1 MVIRT
6 IKGRIVLA
14 IFLVGCVP
22 LLIGLLL
29 AYVSGMR
36 SLGNVIGEN
45 FMEIAEQAAD
55 RVTLL
60 VQAEVQ
66 GVRLL
71 ASAPLRVR
79 QPVFEANQA
88 YPADPAKVALAIQR
102 QTLVWERGTEAMQ
115 RLLSSE
121 LSQFLLDTKVRDGDK
136 VAGLL
141 ITDRHGAVVAASSQ
155 PDRYFFGEEPWWRA
169 LKTGPPGYVFVSE
182 LIPGR
187 RGTFRTPE
195 ETIDIAVPIMD
206 DHQRTMI
213 GAVKASYRFDALFAM
228 INQVR
233 FGQTGHAMLFDATG
247 LPLVCPILPRQAHRI
262 ADQLMRMVVSVE
274 PGWGIAEDDGHGAKD
289 TVVGFAPVRG
299 LGTPGNTWHILVRQQ
314 PSESYGPIREELRDL
329 ALIGLVMI
337 GLLAAM
343 GRFVATRIV
352 RPIQTLRRGV
362 EAISQGT
369 YDAPIDIRTGD
380 EFEDL
385 ATAVHRMAGK
395 LKASRAE
402 LEAMNDE
409 LARRVEDKTSEVA
422 RQMRKV
428 EISERL
434 ATLGKVASGIAH
446 EINNPLGIILNRI
459 ECMEADAAQLPLPDE
474 LARDLAALRA
484 QAERISR
491 VTKSMLAL
499 SRGTATTLKPLDLN
513 CVVRSCLVVAG
524 ERSSMQRIRLDS
536 TLAPDLPPVMGDRD
550 RLETVVLNLV
560 NNAIDA
566 AQGSAD
572 PGLVTI
578 GTGSRRTADGVWVE
592 LTVDDNGPGIPE
604 EALDRI
610 FDPFFTTKAVGQGTG
625 LGLFLSYGIVAE
637 HRGRLEATN
646 GDGGA
651 RFTVSLPAL
660 TTLSEERQ
668 GAIWESQARS

>member
-592 LTVDDNGPGIPE
+592 LTVDDNGPGSPA

-610 FDPFFTTKAVGQGTG
+610 FDPIFTTKAVGQGTG

>member
-1 MVIRT
+1 MTIRT

-14 IFLVGCVP
+14 IFVVGCVP

-79 QPVFEANQA
+79 QPVVEANQA
-88 YPADPAKVALAIQR
+88 YPADPASSARKIRQ
-102 QTLVWERGTEAMQ
+102 QTLAWDEGTEAMQ

-141 ITDRHGAVVAASSQ
+141 ITDRYGAVVAASSQ
-155 PDRYFFGEEPWWRA
+155 PDRYFFGEEPWWQA
-169 LKTGPPGYVFVSE
+169 LKAGQSGYVFVSE

-299 LGTPGNTWHILVRQQ
+299 LGTPGNTWHVLVRQQ
-314 PSESYGPIREELRDL
+314 PSESYGPIREELRNL

-337 GLLAAM
+337 GLLAAL

-369 YDAPIDIRTGD
+369 YDGPIDIRTGD

-385 ATAVHRMAGK
+385 AIAVHRMAGK

-560 NNAIDA
+560 NNAIDSV
-566 AQGSAD
+566 QGSAD

-578 GTGSRRTADGVWVE
+578 GTGTRRTAEGVWVE
-592 LTVDDNGPGIPE
+592 LTVADNGPGIPD
-604 EALDRI
+604 EALGRL
-610 FDPFFTTKAVGQGTG
+610 FDPFFTTKTAGQGTG

-646 GDGGA
+646 GDVGA

-660 TTLSEERQ
+660 AMASGELQ
-668 GAIWESQARS
+668 GATWESQARS

>member
-6 IKGRIVLA
+6 IRGRIVLA

-79 QPVFEANQA
+79 QPVIEANQA
-88 YPADPAKVALAIQR
+88 YPADPAKAALAITG
-102 QTLVWERGTEAMQ
+102 QTLVWEQGTEATQ

-155 PDRYFFGEEPWWRA
+155 PDRYFFGDEPWWRA
-169 LKTGPPGYVFVSE
+169 LKAGQSGYVFISE

-187 RGTFRTPE
+187 QGTFRTSE

-206 DHQRTMI
+206 DHQHTII

-233 FGQTGHAMLFDATG
+233 FGQTGHAMLFNAAG
-247 LPLVCPILPRQAHRI
+247 QPLICPILPRQAHRI

-289 TVVGFAPVRG
+289 TVVGFAPVHG
-299 LGTPGNTWHILVRQQ
+299 LGTPGNTWHVLVRQQ
-314 PSESYGPIREELRDL
+314 PSESYGPIREELRNL

-337 GLLAAM
+337 GLLAAL
-343 GRFVATRIV
+343 GRSVAARIV

-369 YDAPIDIRTGD
+369 YDGPIDIRTGD
-380 EFEDL
+380 EFEEL
-385 ATAVHRMAGK
+385 ATAVHRMAGR

-409 LARRVEDKTSEVA
+409 LTRRVEEKTSEVA

-434 ATLGKVASGIAH
+434 ASLGKMASGIAH

-474 LARDLAALRA
+474 LARDLAALRS

-524 ERSSMQRIRLDS
+524 ERVTAHRIRLAS

-566 AQGSAD
+566 VQGSAD

-578 GTGSRRTADGVWVE
+578 GTGRRRTEEGEWVE
-592 LTVDDNGPGIPE
+592 LTVADNGPGIPD
-604 EALDRI
+604 EALGRL
-610 FDPFFTTKAVGQGTG
+610 FDPFFTTKTAGQGTG

-637 HRGRLEATN
+637 HRGRLEAAN
-646 GDGGA
+646 GDVGA

-660 TTLSEERQ
+660 TTASEEPQ
-668 GAIWESQARS
+668 GVRWESQARS